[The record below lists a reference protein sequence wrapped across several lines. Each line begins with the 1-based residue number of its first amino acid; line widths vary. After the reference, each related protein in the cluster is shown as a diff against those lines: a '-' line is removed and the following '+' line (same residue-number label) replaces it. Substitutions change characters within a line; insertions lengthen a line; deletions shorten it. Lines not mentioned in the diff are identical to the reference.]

1 LQAKNSLIEVLEAQL
16 NTETDAK
23 NQLAAEVTSLK
34 ISQTESATRITNM
47 QTNLDT
53 LQKTVEN
60 LSSVKQ

>member
-1 LQAKNSLIEVLEAQL
+1 MLEAQL

-34 ISQTESATRITNM
+34 ISQSESATRITNM